1 MLILIDEASGLAL
14 NPADISTLCRSE
26 LRGRRAYMGGER
38 EKLQVLTIR
47 MRTGEQLVIDDS
59 QADLAALHKRLM
71 EAQ

>member
-1 MLILIDEASGLAL
+1 MLILIDEATGLAL

-26 LRGRRAYMGGER
+26 LLSRRAREI

-59 QADLAALHKRLM
+59 QADLVALHKRLM